1 MNRSLLTLST
11 LAVALSA
18 PAFAQTATA
27 PTSVSPAPTPAAVAP
42 VATPA
47 KVALIAFQE
56 AVFSTNEGQAKMQE
70 IQRKYEPTK
79 AKIETLGNEIDT
91 LKKKLDSTS
100 TTLSEEDKA
109 ALVRSIESKEKD
121 LQHDEEDAQTN
132 YNGDLGDAFNK
143 LAGKLYP
150 VAQQYAASN
159 GFTILLNET
168 QQQNELP
175 MVMWAA
181 EGQDVT
187 KAVIDA
193 YNTSSG
199 VAAPP
204 PSAPTPHHTAPATH
218 TAPKPATSTAPKQ

>member
-11 LAVALSA
+11 LAVALCA
-18 PAFAQTATA
+18 PAFAQTAA
-27 PTSVSPAPTPAAVAP
+27 PTSVSPAPAPAAPAP
-42 VATPA
+42 VASTT

-79 AKIETLGNEIDT
+79 AKIETLGNEIES
-91 LKKKLDSTS
+91 LKKQLDASG
-100 TTLSEEDKA
+100 TTLSDEEKA
-109 ALVRSIESKEKD
+109 TRVRTIESKEKE
-121 LQHDEEDAQTN
+121 LQHQEDDAQTN

-150 VAQQYAASN
+150 VAQKYAAAN

-168 QQQNELP
+168 PQQNELP

-181 EGQDVT
+181 DGQDVT

-193 YNTSSG
+193 YNTQSG
-199 VAAPP
+199 VAAPLA
-204 PSAPTPHHTAPATH
+204 SAPTPHHTAPAH
-218 TAPKPATSTAPKQ
+218 TAPKPAAPAAAPKP